1 MGKKMGEER
10 QPKEAVWVWSVGN
23 RKRESTEGIE
33 WAEAWLRG
41 NSESR
46 RLERDWLVYEAT
58 GERLMRW
65 LGVTLTAL
73 LVSSFWVSGL
83 GAQQVTFHRVGDR
96 VEVQVADQPFTTVHT
111 AGWTKPILYPVFAP
125 GQVAMTRS
133 WPMDERP
140 GEPHDHP
147 HHKSVWFAHGDVNGA
162 DFWYDKATIEVIR
175 MSIDEGRSECVLET
189 RWRKADE
196 ELATDR
202 SVLRFGF
209 DERSRWLD
217 WDLTVTAGDKPV
229 VLGDTKE
236 GTFAVRT
243 HPDLQLTPNP
253 ADNVPEVFGHAL
265 NSEGARD
272 KGIWG
277 KRSRWVHYFGPV
289 DGAQVGLMLMDHPS
303 NLRHPT
309 TWHARDYGL
318 VAANPFGLHD
328 FLGEPAGAGDVTLQ
342 PGESLRLVYRL
353 LVHAGDATDEDRREW
368 YQAFAER
375 E

>member
-1 MGKKMGEER
+1 
-10 QPKEAVWVWSVGN
+10 
-23 RKRESTEGIE
+23 
-33 WAEAWLRG
+33 
-41 NSESR
+41 
-46 RLERDWLVYEAT
+46 
-58 GERLMRW
+58 MRW

-73 LVSSFWVSGL
+73 VAGSFWGATL

-96 VEVQVADQPFTTVHT
+96 VEVQLADQPFTTVHT
-111 AGWTKPILYPVFAP
+111 GGFTKPILFPVFAP
-125 GQVAMTRS
+125 GQVPMTRS
-133 WPMDERP
+133 WPMEQRP

-147 HHKSVWFAHGDVNGA
+147 HHKSVWFAHGNVNGA
-162 DFWYDKATIEVIR
+162 DFWYDKATIEVVQV
-175 MSIDEGRSECVLET
+175 SLDEGRSECVLET
-189 RWRKADE
+189 RWLKVDE

-217 WDLTVTAGDKPV
+217 WELTVTAGAGPL

-253 ADNVPEVFGHAL
+253 KDNVPEVFGQAL
-265 NSEGARD
+265 NSERERD
-272 KGIWG
+272 KAIWG
-277 KRSRWVHYFGPV
+277 KRARWVHYFGPV
-289 DGAQVGLMLMDHPS
+289 DGAQVGMMLMDHPA

-328 FLGEPAGAGDVTLQ
+328 FLGEPPGSGEVTLR

-353 LVHAGDATDEDRREW
+353 LVHSGEATDEDRRKW
-368 YQAFAER
+368 YEAFARR